1 MAAPRIR
8 PLSGGKVVKLIGSL
22 AARNN
27 TRSAS
32 PEKDR
37 NGQRQQTAC
46 RHFGNCDGTG
56 PGDVWFRDR
65 DSQRTYNGDPV
76 SSGIYNQG
84 LTIAKGIA
92 PSDSG
97 VILSTDFTNSIGKAN
112 QTINRSTDTGGADND
127 CDMNAITGVKT
138 FDAAIFRA
146 NFVAAGSTLTMQ
158 IAFSSEEYLESV
170 G

>member
-1 MAAPRIR
+1 MVNASKLPVDTSAIAMELARAMFG
-8 PLSGGKVVKLIGSL
+8 SGIEI
-22 AARNN
+22 
-27 TRSAS
+27 RSA
-32 PEKDR
+32 
-37 NGQRQQTAC
+37 
-46 RHFGNCDGTG
+46 
-56 PGDVWFRDR
+56 
-65 DSQRTYNGDPV
+65 TYNGDPV

-97 VILSTDFTNSIGKAN
+97 VILSTDFTSSIGKAN
-112 QTINRSTDTGGADND
+112 QTINRSTDTGGADN
-127 CDMNAITGVKT
+127 DMNAITGVKT

>member
-1 MAAPRIR
+1 MVNASKLPVDTSANAMELARAMFG
-8 PLSGGKVVKLIGSL
+8 SGIEI
-22 AARNN
+22 
-27 TRSAS
+27 RSA
-32 PEKDR
+32 
-37 NGQRQQTAC
+37 
-46 RHFGNCDGTG
+46 
-56 PGDVWFRDR
+56 
-65 DSQRTYNGDPV
+65 TYNGDPV

-127 CDMNAITGVKT
+127 MNAITGVKT

-158 IAFSSEEYLESV
+158 IAFSSEEYLECV

>member
-1 MAAPRIR
+1 MVNASKLPVDTSANAMELARAMFG
-8 PLSGGKVVKLIGSL
+8 SGIEI
-22 AARNN
+22 
-27 TRSAS
+27 RSA
-32 PEKDR
+32 
-37 NGQRQQTAC
+37 
-46 RHFGNCDGTG
+46 
-56 PGDVWFRDR
+56 
-65 DSQRTYNGDPV
+65 TYNGDPV

-112 QTINRSTDTGGADND
+112 QTINRSTDTGGADNG
-127 CDMNAITGVKT
+127 CGMNAVTGVKT

-158 IAFSSEEYLESV
+158 IAFSSEEYLEYV